1 MGILSTAGERMP
13 VEAPPYERNWQRH
26 RIRPKKS
33 KPPLWFLIYAVALP
47 IAILLLG
54 GGPALWTHFAGH
66 NAPGLAEAAAVTP
79 AMGFRDDV
87 YTRLQEAISD
97 ASAGNLVPATAVTQS
112 ATDMIRKARL
122 ESLRVPQ
129 DTIREIAQA
138 LDRVQAAHTNPAL
151 AEAVFNTRVELAQFR
166 STQEKAPAATQMP
179 LQVLTPKSVAARS
192 VLDPKTLSASVL
204 DASALPE
211 EAEILIPPHSRLFV
225 DNVRVSDLTLEGAS
239 QTLDGIHWQN
249 VTFVS
254 SRIRYEGGEMELQNV
269 RFVNCTFGIELSDK
283 GVRLADAVALEPVS
297 LVIE

>member
-1 MGILSTAGERMP
+1 MGTLGTMDERTRVAP
-13 VEAPPYERNWQRH
+13 PPYERNWQRH
-26 RIRPKKS
+26 RIRMKTKAPR
-33 KPPLWFLIYAVALP
+33 WFRVYAWALP
-47 IAILLLG
+47 GAVLLFG
-54 GGPALWTHFAGH
+54 GGPMLWSHFVTRA
-66 NAPGLAEAAAVTP
+66 APGPAEAAATTP
-79 AMGFRDDV
+79 ATTFRDDV
-87 YTRLQEAISD
+87 YTRLQEAIAD

-138 LDRVQAAHTNPAL
+138 LDRVQAGQTNPAL

-166 STQEKAPAATQMP
+166 STQEMAPEVTQMP

-204 DASALPE
+204 DATALPE

-225 DNVRVSDLTLEGAS
+225 DDVRVSDLTLEGAS

-249 VTFVS
+249 VTFVH
-254 SRIRYEGGEMELQNV
+254 SRIRYEGGEMELKNV
-269 RFVNCTFGIELSDK
+269 RFVNCTFGIELGEK
-283 GVRLADAVALEPVS
+283 GVRLADAIALEPVS